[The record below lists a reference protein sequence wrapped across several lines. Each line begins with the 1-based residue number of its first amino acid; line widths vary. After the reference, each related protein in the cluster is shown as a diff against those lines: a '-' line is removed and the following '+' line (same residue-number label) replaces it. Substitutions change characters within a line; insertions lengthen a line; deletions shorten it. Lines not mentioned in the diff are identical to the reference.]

1 MRFDFRNR
9 NSDSTIYLKQESE
22 FRKPDSIG
30 FRNSDFKTIITI
42 NKKSCSIYV
51 QNWNFNFFSPLLSK
65 IILLILAF
73 ANKKMITWG
82 KKKLIF
88 DKWYDMEQPLTKI
101 WSNSNSDSNSEFRF
115 CFRKWKMTSGNRIW
129 SPNSGFDS
137 GRTGSSDDP

>member
-9 NSDSTIYLKQESE
+9 NSDLTIYLKQESE

-51 QNWNFNFFSPLLSK
+51 KNWNFNFFSPLLSK

-82 KKKLIF
+82 KKNLFLIN
-88 DKWYDMEQPLTKI
+88 DMI
-101 WSNSNSDSNSEFRF
+101 WSNLFTRIWSNTNSDSVSEFRF
-115 CFRKWKMTSGNRIW
+115 WKMTSGNRIW
-129 SPNSGFDS
+129 IPTSYFDS
-137 GRTGSSDDP
+137 GRTGSFDDP

>member
-1 MRFDFRNR
+1 MRFDFQNR
-9 NSDSTIYLKQESE
+9 NSDLTIYLKPESE

-30 FRNSDFKTIITI
+30 FRNSDFKTFITI

-82 KKKLIF
+82 KKTFFF
-88 DKWYDMEQPLTKI
+88 DKRYDMEQPFYK
-101 WSNSNSDSNSEFRF
+101 NMVKFQFRF
-115 CFRKWKMTSGNRIW
+115 RFRIPVLFPEVENDFRKQDLKSQ
-129 SPNSGFDS
+129 FLL
-137 GRTGSSDDP
+137 